1 LSFSQTILTPRLLN
15 DSLVVISL
23 PQLKKTNLI
32 FLEHR
37 KFKSMNEVMSE
48 QIKHLG
54 LLNVE
59 YERIDSIQK
68 AQLIHYNSIV
78 NHQSLEIT
86 DLNKS
91 LNSEKKK
98 SKTKNY
104 IIGGAVFTSILLILI
119 TSLK

>member
-1 LSFSQTILTPRLLN
+1 
-15 DSLVVISL
+15 
-23 PQLKKTNLI
+23 
-32 FLEHR
+32 
-37 KFKSMNEVMSE
+37 MNEVMSE

-86 DLNKS
+86 DLNKA